1 MVSGCLRDSQCA
13 NLDPDALPLPANRFA
28 EVVHLGADNVVDRFA
43 RAIHVLAHRIRDVFH
58 WYRVYELFSALSRG
72 AVTLG

>member
-1 MVSGCLRDSQCA
+1 MPGVHACAVDGVAALANNATQATHSSKVSGCLRDSQWA

-43 RAIHVLAHRIRDVFH
+43 RAIHVLAH
-58 WYRVYELFSALSRG
+58 
-72 AVTLG
+72 